1 MRKASLRSGRIRR
14 NRRSASAG
22 PGGRKHENA
31 HRLTAR
37 IAKVQFMSDLKA
49 LIKILPGMSVV
60 RKIRYA
66 RYFEKAQ
73 DTNLFYG
80 IFPDF
85 KSAEL
90 AAPKNKALGY
100 DNENSASM
108 YDEYTQNIGAVDYP
122 AIFWM
127 ERLRDEVKSV
137 YDFGGHVGIK
147 YYAYSKF
154 LSSDLNWTTYDVPAV
169 VARGRQLAA
178 NKKVSNLQF
187 SDDLKDLEAGFDL
200 FFASGSFQYLE
211 NPIDLVFKALK
222 NKPKYV
228 LINMMT
234 LHDTQTTVTLQ
245 NIGTAFCPYK
255 LFHKSSFL
263 KQFEAYGYELIAE
276 WKNSEKYCEIPF
288 QNMESLYGYTGLLLK
303 LT

>member
-1 MRKASLRSGRIRR
+1 
-14 NRRSASAG
+14 
-22 PGGRKHENA
+22 
-31 HRLTAR
+31 
-37 IAKVQFMSDLKA
+37 MS
-49 LIKILPGMSVV
+49 IV

-73 DTNLFYG
+73 GTNLFHQT
-80 IFPDF
+80 FPDF

-90 AAPKNKALGY
+90 AAPKTRALGY
-100 DNENSASM
+100 DNENSANM
-108 YDEYTQNIGAVDYP
+108 YDEYTQNISAVDYP
-122 AIFWM
+122 VIFWM
-127 ERLRDEVKSV
+127 ERLKDEVKRV

-169 VARGRQLAA
+169 VARGRQLATD
-178 NKKVSNLQF
+178 KKVMNLDF
-187 SDDLKDLEAGFDL
+187 SDDIKDLETGFDL

-211 NPIDLVFKALK
+211 NPVDLVFKGLK

-234 LHDTQTTVTLQ
+234 LHDTTTTVTIQ

-255 LFHKSSFL
+255 IFQKASFL
-263 KQFEAYGYELIAE
+263 KQLEAHGYELIDE
-276 WKNSEKYCEIPF
+276 WKNAEKYCEIPF
-288 QNMESLYGYTGLLLK
+288 HEKESLHGYTGLLLK
-303 LT
+303 LVESK